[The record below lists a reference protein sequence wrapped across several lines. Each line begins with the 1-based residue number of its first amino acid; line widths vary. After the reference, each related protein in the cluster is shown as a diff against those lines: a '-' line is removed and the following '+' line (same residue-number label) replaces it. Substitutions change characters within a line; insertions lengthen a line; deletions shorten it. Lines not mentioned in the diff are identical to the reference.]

1 MTTSCLSRRPS
12 QKPNKVS
19 AIRSLP
25 LVPKQTHTGQ
35 KNLWTQ
41 DLSAAQN
48 LVRSRQYRQALV
60 LAAALKRLY
69 GDRYELTQMITT
81 CRGHLGASA

>member
-1 MTTSCLSRRPS
+1 
-12 QKPNKVS
+12 
-19 AIRSLP
+19 
-25 LVPKQTHTGQ
+25 VPKQTHPGQ

-60 LAAALKRLY
+60 LTAALKRLY
-69 GDRYELTQMITT
+69 GDRHELTQMITT